1 MRLSERLIWNAGC
14 QIILIVTT
22 GGRKLTDVADVPA

>member
-1 MRLSERLIWNAGC
+1 MRLSERLVWNEGC
-14 QIILIVTT
+14 QIILIVAM

>member
-1 MRLSERLIWNAGC
+1 MELSERMIWNEGC

-22 GGRKLTDVADVPA
+22 GGRKLTAVADVPL